1 MIVDFSTLGLP
12 EHARWLA
19 ETINDYDDRLSLEKL
34 PPGHPWL
41 QDQPDKPYA
50 IIHRPTHAPEYV
62 VESFPE
68 SMLDERLLAIVFE
81 ADMNRAG
88 RKLDRFDALGH
99 AARLKQ
105 ERLIADRKA
114 SAADRF
120 EYLQRRRTERG
131 KVVIG

>member
-19 ETINDYDDRLSLEKL
+19 ETINDYDDRLFLERL
-34 PPGHPWL
+34 PAGHPYL
-41 QDQPDKPYA
+41 QEQPDKPYA
-50 IIHRPTHAPEYV
+50 LVHRPTHAPEYV
-62 VESFPE
+62 IESFPE

-88 RKLDRFDALGH
+88 RKLDRFDALRH
-99 AARLKQ
+99 ARELAQARQ
-105 ERLIADRKA
+105 IADRKA

-120 EYLQRRRTERG
+120 EYLQRRRTGRG
-131 KVVIG
+131 KLVIG

>member
-19 ETINDYDDRLSLEKL
+19 ETINDYDDRLFLEQL
-34 PPGHPWL
+34 PPNHPYRVA
-41 QDQPDKPYA
+41 QPDKPYA

-62 VESFPE
+62 LESFGE
-68 SMLDERLLAIVFE
+68 TMLDERLIAIVFE
-81 ADMNRAG
+81 SDMNRSG
-88 RKLDRFDALGH
+88 RKVEKFAALNY
-99 AARLKQ
+99 AREVAQ
-105 ERLIADRKA
+105 ARMIADRKA

>member
-19 ETINDYDDRLSLEKL
+19 ETINDYDDRLFLEKL
-34 PPGHPWL
+34 PPNHPYMVG
-41 QDQPDKPYA
+41 QPDKPFA

-81 ADMNRAG
+81 SDMNRAG
-88 RKLDRFDALGH
+88 RKMDRFDALR
-99 AARLKQ
+99 AARHIKQ
-105 ERLIADRKA
+105 EREIADRKA

-120 EYLQRRRTERG
+120 DYVQRRRTGRG
-131 KVVIG
+131 KLVIG